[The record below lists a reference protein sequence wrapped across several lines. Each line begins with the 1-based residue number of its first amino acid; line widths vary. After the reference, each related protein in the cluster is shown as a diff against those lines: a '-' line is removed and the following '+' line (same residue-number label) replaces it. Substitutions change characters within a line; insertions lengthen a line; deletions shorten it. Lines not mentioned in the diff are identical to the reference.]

1 MRALFLAILIAAS
14 SLQAA
19 DPATVD
25 RNAAY
30 ERVRDSGKV
39 AILIERAGA
48 ELAKGRNDAALAAAT
63 EAVEL
68 APKNPDALNTKAAA
82 LIKLERYNEAAPF
95 LEEAIAIDSDHF
107 EAQFNRAEALF
118 RQGKYSDALAEFRLI
133 FAKYPGKPLLKFKI
147 YLTSH
152 MAGRDDLSAEAL
164 RTLRFPFDGPAWY
177 YAHASDKLI
186 AGDKRAAKKLLGTA
200 RAIHPDEAPQYD
212 EALTD
217 AGLLK

>member
-1 MRALFLAILIAAS
+1 MRALLLALLVAAS

-19 DPATVD
+19 DPAPVD

-39 AILIERAGA
+39 AILVERAGT
-48 ELAKGRNDAALAAAT
+48 ELSRGRDEAALAAAS

-82 LIKLERYNEAAPF
+82 LIKLERYSEAEPL
-95 LEEAIAIDSDHF
+95 LEEALAINPDHF
-107 EAQFNRAEALF
+107 DAQFNRAEALF
-118 RQGKYSDALAEFRLI
+118 LQGKYSDALAEFRLL
-133 FAKYPGKPLLKFKI
+133 FTKYPSRPVLKFKL
-147 YLTSH
+147 YLACH
-152 MAGRDDLSAEAL
+152 MAGRDDLASEVL
-164 RTLRFPFDGPAWY
+164 RTLRFPSDGVAWY
-177 YAHASDKLI
+177 YAQAADKLI
-186 AGDKRAAKKLLGTA
+186 ANDPRAAKKLLKTA
-200 RAIHPDEAPQYD
+200 RAIHPDEAPRYD